1 MCIRDSKYSLRTNRD
16 AKDKVI
22 QRLKREV
29 DTVHDM
35 LEACQKD
42 KMRVADRMLQVQ
54 NEKAEIEIEYQFML
68 DKVRRFYLFFK
79 PIEKASMIDW
89 LTIKLATGQEIYIRH
104 EKRNSKKKSLALAN
118 AYNFF

>member
-1 MCIRDSKYSLRTNRD
+1 MRSNRD

-29 DTVHDM
+29 DTVHGM

-68 DKVRRFYLFFK
+68 DKVR
-79 PIEKASMIDW
+79 
-89 LTIKLATGQEIYIRH
+89 KL
-104 EKRNSKKKSLALAN
+104 
-118 AYNFF
+118 

>member
-1 MCIRDSKYSLRTNRD
+1 M
-16 AKDKVI
+16 I

-68 DKVRRFYLFFK
+68 DKVRRFYLFF
-79 PIEKASMIDW
+79 
-89 LTIKLATGQEIYIRH
+89 
-104 EKRNSKKKSLALAN
+104 
-118 AYNFF
+118 F

>member
-1 MCIRDSKYSLRTNRD
+1 M
-16 AKDKVI
+16 I

-89 LTIKLATGQEIYIRH
+89 LTIKMATGQEIYIRH
-104 EKRNSKKKSLALAN
+104 EKRNSKKKFLALAN